1 MLAGDP
7 TEASEKAEEFLKERS
22 LSSYYDEVALKG
34 LQLAANDAARGVLT
48 EAQLEKITASM
59 HELIDDLDEHDD
71 AEPETR
77 EAAESAATAPS
88 RGEQDVPRH
97 PAPGKLAADALHHA
111 WRGAAPV
118 LCIAGRGPLD
128 EIAASMLSQL
138 LHKSGLKAR
147 VLPHEAASRLR
158 ISALDGEGV
167 AMVCLCY
174 LEIGGTPSHLRY
186 ILRRLRQRL
195 PNARLLVGLWP
206 AEQAILTDDRLRAA
220 VGADVY
226 TSSLREAVE
235 ACLEAARA
243 EEVPPIAA

>member
-1 MLAGDP
+1 MTAP
-7 TEASEKAEEFLKERS
+7 

-48 EAQLEKITASM
+48 EAQLEKIKVSM
-59 HELIDDLDEHDD
+59 QDLIDDLDEHDD
-71 AEPETR
+71 QDPETKD
-77 EAAESAATAPS
+77 EAESAATAPS
-88 RGEQDVPRH
+88 RSEQDLPKH
-97 PAPGKLAADALHHA
+97 PAPGKVAADALPLA
-111 WRGAAPV
+111 WRGHAPV

-128 EIAASMLSQL
+128 EAAASMLSQL
-138 LHKSGLKAR
+138 LHKSGLTAR
-147 VLPHEAASRLR
+147 VLSHEAVSRMR
-158 ISALDGEGV
+158 IGTLDGQGV

-186 ILRRLRQRL
+186 LLRRLRQRL
-195 PNARLLVGLWP
+195 PNARLVVGLWP

-243 EEVPPIAA
+243 EIPPVAA